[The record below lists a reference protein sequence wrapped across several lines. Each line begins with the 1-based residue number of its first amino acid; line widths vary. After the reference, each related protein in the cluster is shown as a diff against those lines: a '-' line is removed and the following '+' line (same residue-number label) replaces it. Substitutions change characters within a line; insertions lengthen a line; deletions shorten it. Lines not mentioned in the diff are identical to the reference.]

1 MLLAVVAQSLTGG
14 LFFLFWVWAVLDVI
28 SMDSILVRNL
38 PKPTWVMLVLF
49 IPVVGSVAWLAVGRP
64 VNAGFSAGSVRRPPT
79 QRHDYYSNPG
89 RHLTAAPRGPEDDP
103 SWQSPRARP
112 SQSAAAAAASSGDA
126 EESLAARERKLLERE
141 AELAKREA
149 ALADEDQDN
158 PNADS

>member
-112 SQSAAAAAASSGDA
+112 SQSAAAAASSGDA

>member
-112 SQSAAAAAASSGDA
+112 SQSASAAASSGDA